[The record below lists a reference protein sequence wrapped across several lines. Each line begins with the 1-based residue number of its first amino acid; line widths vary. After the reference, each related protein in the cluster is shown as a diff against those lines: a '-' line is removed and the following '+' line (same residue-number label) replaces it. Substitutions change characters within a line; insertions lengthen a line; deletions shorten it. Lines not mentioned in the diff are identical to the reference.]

1 MSRLSTVSVIPCLS
15 YVENDTDIIS
25 TQDAVVHVYAEE
37 DFQEK
42 GNLLAVEALLTVLVN
57 GKHLCSC
64 MRLPG
69 MDIELSAGLC
79 YTQGVVQSRGEI
91 FSVTRSGADIV
102 EIKLKDFKKNI
113 PGSASVI
120 NSSGGFLKKEDYNTI
135 RSFRTPPSGDADA
148 VSADCMCMMAEDFFS
163 RQEVFKMTGAT
174 QGAALYDCNCNFL
187 AFAEDVGRH
196 NALDKCI
203 GRLFMDDTLENA
215 CFCMLTSRL
224 SYGIIEK
231 AVRTQIK
238 VIAGVSAPTSLAVT
252 LARNNDITLLGFFRS
267 SRFNIYTGEG
277 RIKRTPGL

>member
-1 MSRLSTVSVIPCLS
+1 M
-15 YVENDTDIIS
+15 S
-25 TQDAVVHVYAEE
+25 TQESVVHVYADG

-42 GNLLAVEALLTVLVN
+42 GNILAVEALLTVLVN

-79 YTQGVVQSRGEI
+79 YSQGVVQSRGEI

-102 EIKLKDFKKNI
+102 EIETKELNKNI

-120 NSSGGFLKKEDYNTI
+120 YSSGGLLTKKDYNTI
-135 RSFRTPPSGDADA
+135 MNFSASPSGYAGA
-148 VSADCMCMMAEDFFS
+148 VSADCMCVMAEDFFS

-174 QGAALYDCNCNFL
+174 HGAALYDGNCNFL

-203 GRLFMDDTLENA
+203 GRLLMDDTLENA

-231 AVRTQIK
+231 AVRTHIK

-252 LARNNDITLLGFFRS
+252 LAKNNDITLLGFFRS

-277 RIKRTPGL
+277 RIKRTLGL